1 MKTMAIL
8 MKLAWR
14 NLWRN
19 VRRTLITMAA
29 IGLGLA
35 LAMVSI
41 GLGDGGHEQMIES
54 GVRMGAGHITVQP
67 RGYQK
72 NPSNEK
78 TITNETPVLRALK
91 DIPQVREVSLRIVGR
106 GLISSA
112 ANSSGIAFRGVDP
125 TQEGDKSLLAPHLIS
140 GDYLSVG
147 DARGILIGEKLAQKL
162 KVSVGKRVVLMGQDA
177 SREVSSSLFRIKG
190 IYKTGVSDLDRY
202 FCVISLEGARHF
214 LGLEQGV
221 TQVAI
226 YLGSQFEVEKVLS
239 LLRSRLGFL
248 PIEVLPWQE
257 VMPDLLRFV
266 QLDDAGNYL
275 FLGIIL
281 VIVALGILNTILM
294 SVLER
299 TREFGMMLALGLSPC
314 FLFFT
319 IMFETTILALMSMV
333 FGGGLGFG
341 GHHYFATVGL
351 NLTGLTAERLTL
363 AGTIISPILYSH
375 LRPIRVVGLLII
387 VFLVTLVTGLYPAVK
402 ASRLSPVKAIYQY

>member
-1 MKTMAIL
+1 MKIVWVL

-19 VRRTLITMAA
+19 MRRTLITMVA

-67 RGYQK
+67 LGYQK
-72 NPSNEK
+72 NPSNDKIIPDED
-78 TITNETPVLRALK
+78 PVLRALK
-91 DIPQVREVSLRIVGR
+91 DIPQIREVSLRIVGK
-106 GLISSA
+106 GLINSA
-112 ANSSGIAFRGVDP
+112 ANSSGISFRGVDP

-140 GDYLSVG
+140 GEHLSVR
-147 DARGILIGEKLAQKL
+147 DTRDILIGEKLAQKL
-162 KVSVGKRVVLMGQDA
+162 KVSVGKKVVLMGQDA
-177 SREVSSSLFRIKG
+177 SSEVSSALFRVKG

-202 FCVISLEGARHF
+202 FCLISLKGARDF

-226 YLGSQFEVEKVLS
+226 YLGSQFEIEKVLS
-239 LLRSRLGFL
+239 LLRSRLPSL
-248 PIEVLPWQE
+248 SVEVLPWQE

-299 TREFGMMLALGLSPC
+299 TREFGMMLALGLSPG
-314 FLFFT
+314 FLFLM
-319 IMFETTILALMSMV
+319 IIFETTFLAMLSMV
-333 FGGGLGFG
+333 FGGALGFG

-351 NLTGLTAERLTL
+351 NITGFTAEKLTL
-363 AGTIISPILYSH
+363 AGTIISPTLYSY
-375 LRPIRVVGLLII
+375 LRPMRVVGLLII
-387 VFLVTLVTGLYPAVK
+387 IFLVTLVTGLYPAVK
-402 ASRLSPVKAIYQY
+402 ASRLAPIKAIYQY

>member
-125 TQEGDKSLLAPHLIS
+125 TQEGDKSLLAPHVIS

-162 KVSVGKRVVLMGQDA
+162 RVSVGKRVVLMGQDA
-177 SREVSSSLFRIKG
+177 SKEVSSSLFRVKG

-375 LRPIRVVGLLII
+375 LRPMRVVGLLII

>member
-1 MKTMAIL
+1 

-125 TQEGDKSLLAPHLIS
+125 TQEGDKSLLAPHVIS

-162 KVSVGKRVVLMGQDA
+162 RVSVGKRVVLMGQDA
-177 SREVSSSLFRIKG
+177 SKEVSSSLFRVKG

-375 LRPIRVVGLLII
+375 LRPMRVVGLLII

>member
-1 MKTMAIL
+1 MAIL

-125 TQEGDKSLLAPHLIS
+125 TQEGDKSLLAPHVIS

-162 KVSVGKRVVLMGQDA
+162 RVSVGKRVVLMGQDA
-177 SREVSSSLFRIKG
+177 SKEVSSSLFRVKG

-375 LRPIRVVGLLII
+375 LRPMRVVGLLII

>member
-1 MKTMAIL
+1 MAIL

-125 TQEGDKSLLAPHLIS
+125 TQEGDKSLLAPHVIS

-162 KVSVGKRVVLMGQDA
+162 RVSVGKRVVLMGQDA
-177 SREVSSSLFRIKG
+177 SKEVSSSLFRVKG

-214 LGLEQGV
+214 LGLEQGI

-375 LRPIRVVGLLII
+375 LRPMRVVGLLII

>member
-1 MKTMAIL
+1 

-125 TQEGDKSLLAPHLIS
+125 TQEGDKSLLAPHVIS

-162 KVSVGKRVVLMGQDA
+162 RVSVGKRVVLMGQDA
-177 SREVSSSLFRIKG
+177 SKEVSSSLFRVKG

-214 LGLEQGV
+214 LGLEQGI

-375 LRPIRVVGLLII
+375 LRPMRVVGLLII

>member
-125 TQEGDKSLLAPHLIS
+125 TQEGDKSLLAPHVIS

-162 KVSVGKRVVLMGQDA
+162 RVSVGKRVVLMGQDA
-177 SREVSSSLFRIKG
+177 SKEVSSSLFRVKG

-214 LGLEQGV
+214 LGLEQGI

-375 LRPIRVVGLLII
+375 LRPMRVVGLLII